1 MTKLTKRTVDALQPK
16 AESYFVWDGYVVGF
30 GVRVMPSGTKTFQVQ
45 YRKGRRTRRSSLG
58 RFGVVTVDQ
67 ARDHAREM
75 LGQVAGGYD
84 PVEEIALTRL
94 APTVSDLCE
103 RFLQVHVAVNLKPST
118 ARDYR
123 STINRMIRPVL
134 GTFKVADVLRKD
146 IADMHYRHRATPIQ
160 ANRMLSVL
168 SKMFNMAEMWGLRP
182 DGSNPCRH
190 VPKYRENRRER
201 FLSTAEIQTLG
212 DVLARCE
219 TQSIETPHVVAAFRL
234 LLLTGCRLSEIQTAR
249 WEFVTERGLELPET
263 KVGKRCIPLPQSARA
278 ILAALPR
285 TSGHPFIIEG
295 KFANAHITDLQH
307 PWQRIRALADIRDVR
322 IHDLRHTYASVAVS
336 GGMPIQMV
344 GQLLGHTQLQTT
356 LRYAHLADDPIR
368 AAAEENSA
376 SIFASL
382 GSTRTERLGHLRV
395 IK

>member
-1 MTKLTKRTVDALQPK
+1 MPKLTKRTIDALKPD
-16 AESYFVWDGYVVGF
+16 ASSYFVWDSVVVGF

-58 RFGVVTVDQ
+58 RVGVVALDQ

-84 PVEEIALTRL
+84 PVEEIALARI
-94 APTVSDLCE
+94 APTVADLCD
-103 RFLQVHVAVNLKPST
+103 RFLQVHVAVHVKSST

-123 STINRMIRPVL
+123 STIRRMIRPAI
-134 GTFKVADVLRKD
+134 GTFKVSEVMRKD
-146 IADMHYRHRATPIQ
+146 IADLHYRHRATPIQ

-182 DGSNPCRH
+182 DGTNPCRH
-190 VPKYRENRRER
+190 VPKYKENRRER
-201 FLSTAEIQTLG
+201 FLTQQELRTLG
-212 DVLARCE
+212 DVLTTCE
-219 TQSIETPHVVAAFRL
+219 EERIETPHVVAAFRL

-249 WEFVTERGLELPET
+249 WEHVTDRGLELPDS
-263 KVGKRCIPLPQSARA
+263 KVGKRCVPLPHAAREV
-278 ILAALPR
+278 LASLPR

-307 PWQRIRALADIRDVR
+307 PWRRIRNLAGLHDVR

-368 AAAEENSA
+368 AAAEQNSA
-376 SIFASL
+376 AIFDSL
-382 GSTRTERLGHLRV
+382 ETAKQERQGHLRV

>member
-1 MTKLTKRTVDALQPK
+1 MAKLTKRTVDALKPK
-16 AESYFVWDGYVVGF
+16 ADAYFVWDGQVVGF

-75 LGQVAGGYD
+75 LGQVAGGFD

-94 APTVSDLCE
+94 APTVADLCE

-123 STINRMIRPVL
+123 STVKRMIRPAL
-134 GTFKVADVLRKD
+134 GTFKVAEVLRKD

-190 VPKYRENRRER
+190 VPKYKENRRER
-201 FLSTAEIQTLG
+201 FLSNTELQTLG
-212 DVLARCE
+212 EVLTRCE
-219 TQSIETPHVVAAFRL
+219 AQGIETPHVVAAFRL
-234 LLLTGCRLSEIQTAR
+234 LLLTGCRLSGNSDRA
-249 WEFVTERGLELPET
+249 
-263 KVGKRCIPLPQSARA
+263 VGVCHRP
-278 ILAALPR
+278 
-285 TSGHPFIIEG
+285 
-295 KFANAHITDLQH
+295 
-307 PWQRIRALADIRDVR
+307 
-322 IHDLRHTYASVAVS
+322 
-336 GGMPIQMV
+336 
-344 GQLLGHTQLQTT
+344 
-356 LRYAHLADDPIR
+356 
-368 AAAEENSA
+368 
-376 SIFASL
+376 
-382 GSTRTERLGHLRV
+382 RLGVARNKGRQTLHPPAPISPRDLGRAPPNV
-395 IK
+395 WPSVHHRRQVRERAYHRPSTPMAAHP